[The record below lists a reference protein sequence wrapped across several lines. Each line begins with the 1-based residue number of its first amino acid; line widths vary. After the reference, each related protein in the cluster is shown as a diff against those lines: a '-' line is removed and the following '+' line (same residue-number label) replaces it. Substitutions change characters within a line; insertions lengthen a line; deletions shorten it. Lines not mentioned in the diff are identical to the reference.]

1 MNARRIRFI
10 DREPA
15 QADIL
20 DEVLG
25 GLLGPRKRLP
35 PKLFYDKRGS
45 ELFEAIC
52 ETPEYYPTRTEIGI
66 LRHFAAEIAETV
78 GENGILIEP
87 GSGNSQKVRLLLD
100 ALRPAVY
107 VPLDISKDPLKRS
120 VQALGAA
127 YPWLR
132 VHAMCMDYT
141 GDPEPFALPKPSD
154 ASKNV
159 VFFPGSTIGNF
170 EHGEALAF
178 LRRAARLVEP
188 DGGLLIGVDLKKDPV
203 LLHRAYND
211 AAGLT
216 REFNLNV
223 LHRINTELNADFDPG
238 RFYHYAF
245 YNAGESRIE
254 MHLISRGR
262 QDVHLA
268 GKTLTFA
275 DGESVHTENSY
286 KYTVEEFQRLARTAG
301 FRARGCWRDDRAWF
315 SVHYFDLPASSKAG
329 H

>member
-1 MNARRIRFI
+1 MTARRIRFT

-20 DEVLG
+20 DEVLS
-25 GLLGPRKRLP
+25 GLFSPKKRLP

-52 ETPEYYPTRTEIGI
+52 ETPEYYPTRTEVGI
-66 LRHFAAEIAETV
+66 LRDSAQEIAETI
-78 GENGILIEP
+78 GKDCILIEP
-87 GSGNSQKVRLLLD
+87 GSGNSQKVQLLLET
-100 ALRPAVY
+100 LHPAVY
-107 VPLDISKDPLKRS
+107 MPMDISKDHLKLS

-141 GDPEPFALPKPSD
+141 AGLEPFEPPP
-154 ASKNV
+154 ASAESKKV

-170 EHGEALAF
+170 EPGEALAF
-178 LRRAARLVEP
+178 LRRVARLVEP
-188 DGGLLIGVDLKKDPV
+188 DGGLLIGVDLKKDPAV
-203 LLHRAYND
+203 LHRAYND
-211 AAGLT
+211 AQGLT

-223 LHRINTELNADFDPG
+223 LHRLNTELDADFDPG

-245 YNAGESRIE
+245 YNVRESRIE
-254 MHLISRGR
+254 MHLISRGAQEIR
-262 QDVHLA
+262 LA
-268 GKTLTFA
+268 GEFLTFA

-301 FRARGCWRDDRAWF
+301 FRVRGCWLDDCNLF
-315 SVHYFDLPASSKAG
+315 SIHYFDLPS
-329 H
+329 

>member
-10 DREPA
+10 DRKPSSA
-15 QADIL
+15 GLL
-20 DEVLG
+20 DEVLS
-25 GLLGPRKRLP
+25 GLLSPRKRLP

-52 ETPEYYPTRTEIGI
+52 GTSEYYPTRTEIGI
-66 LRHFAAEIAETV
+66 LRDSAAEIAETI
-78 GENGILIEP
+78 GQNCILIEP
-87 GSGNSQKVRLLLD
+87 GSGNSQKVQILLG

-107 VPLDISKDPLKRS
+107 MPMDISRDHLKLS

-127 YPWLR
+127 YPWLH
-132 VHAMCMDYT
+132 VHAICLDYT
-141 GDPEPFALPKPSD
+141 DGLEAFEPTAMP
-154 ASKNV
+154 AESKKV

-170 EHGEALAF
+170 ERGEVLAF
-178 LRRAARLVEP
+178 LRRVARLVEP
-188 DGGLLIGVDLKKDPV
+188 DGGLLIGVDLKKDPA

-211 AAGLT
+211 AQGLT

-223 LHRINTELNADFDPG
+223 LRRINTELNADFDLD

-254 MHLISRGR
+254 MHLISRSA
-262 QDVHLA
+262 QEIHLA
-268 GKTLTFA
+268 GESLRFA

-301 FRARGCWRDDRAWF
+301 FRTRGCWCDDRTWF
-315 SVHYFDLPASSKAG
+315 SVHYFDLSA
-329 H
+329 